1 MYYIYE
7 LNLSFFRQKGLTNM
21 SKEYLTFKEAMK
33 YLDIKSHN
41 TLRYY
46 IKQGLP
52 VIKLG
57 NSKRISKNAIDEFM
71 QAHTTAVHPTKEVVN
86 HD

>member
-1 MYYIYE
+1 
-7 LNLSFFRQKGLTNM
+7 M

-52 VIKLG
+52 VTIIG
-57 NSKRISKNAIDEFM
+57 NSKRISKSAIDDFM
-71 QAHTTAVHPTKEVVN
+71 QAHTAVVHPSKEAVKN
-86 HD
+86 D

>member
-1 MYYIYE
+1 
-7 LNLSFFRQKGLTNM
+7 M

-52 VIKLG
+52 VTIIG
-57 NSKRISKNAIDEFM
+57 NSKRISKTAIDDFM
-71 QAHTTAVHPTKEVVN
+71 QAHTAVVHPTKAVVSN
-86 HD
+86 D

>member
-1 MYYIYE
+1 
-7 LNLSFFRQKGLTNM
+7 M

-33 YLDIKSHN
+33 YLGVKSHN

-52 VIKLG
+52 VTIIG
-57 NSKRISKNAIDEFM
+57 NSKRISKTAIDDFM
-71 QAHTTAVHPTKEVVN
+71 QAHTAVVHPTKEVAN

>member
-1 MYYIYE
+1 M
-7 LNLSFFRQKGLTNM
+7 T
-21 SKEYLTFKEAMK
+21 EYFGFKEAMQ
-33 YLDIKSHN
+33 YLGIKSHS
-41 TLRYY
+41 TLNYY

-57 NSKRISKNAIDEFM
+57 NSKRISKTAIDEFM
-71 QAHTTAVHPTKEVVN
+71 QAHTTAVHPSKEVVN

>member
-1 MYYIYE
+1 
-7 LNLSFFRQKGLTNM
+7 M

-52 VIKLG
+52 VTIIG
-57 NSKRISKNAIDEFM
+57 NSKRISKTAIDEFM
-71 QAHTTAVHPTKEVVN
+71 QVHTVQAHPSKEVVN
-86 HD
+86 ND

>member
-1 MYYIYE
+1 
-7 LNLSFFRQKGLTNM
+7 M

-52 VIKLG
+52 VIKFG
-57 NSKRISKNAIDEFM
+57 NSKRISKSAIDDFM
-71 QAHTTAVHPTKEVVN
+71 QAHTVQAHPTKEAVN
-86 HD
+86 ND